1 MAADR
6 QTIMEVNRSLRNI
19 KNELENLLERGVIDD
34 SVYDTINTALP
45 PESSLSGPLRTAT
58 GAAAAPKKTA
68 AAKAASPA
76 PTPSPAP
83 AAHAAP
89 TRAFEDLKI
98 KSHSPA
104 PPAYDQTPP
113 PGLPNRNVKPTVAH
127 ARALYRYAGA
137 DGRDLY
143 FEKDDRIA
151 VYEYMN
157 QDWWMGRNER
167 TGREGIFPRNYV
179 LVDQEMKKPVQPMH
193 APMPQ
198 PQPQYGYPQGPP
210 PQQNPYNA
218 QVPPMAVAEGSGQ
231 PGQEGDGKDN
241 KVNEYGKKFGKK
253 LGNAAIFG
261 AGATIGGNIVNS
273 IF

>member
-6 QTIMEVNRSLRNI
+6 QTIIEVNPISERTSADI
-19 KNELENLLERGVIDD
+19 FKELENLLERGVIDD

-45 PESSLSGPLRTAT
+45 AESSLSGPLRTAT
-58 GAAAAPKKTA
+58 GAAAKNNTA
-68 AAKAASPA
+68 APKAASPA
-76 PTPSPAP
+76 PSAN
-83 AAHAAP
+83 AAP
-89 TRAFEDLKI
+89 TKAFEDLKI

-104 PPAYDQTPP
+104 PPSYDQTPP
-113 PGLPNRNVKPTVAH
+113 PGLPTRNVKPTVAH
-127 ARALYRYAGA
+127 ARALYRYAA
-137 DGRDLY
+137 SDGRDLS

-167 TGREGIFPRNYV
+167 TGQEGIFPRNYV
-179 LVDQEMKKPVQPMH
+179 LVDQETKKPVQPMQ
-193 APMPQ
+193 APA
-198 PQPQYGYPQGPP
+198 QPQYGYPAYSQGPP

-218 QVPPMAVAEGSGQ
+218 SVPPMAVAEGSGQ
-231 PGQEGDGKDN
+231 QGDGKDN

-261 AGATIGGNIVNS
+261 AGATIGGNI
-273 IF
+273 

>member
-1 MAADR
+1 MASDR

-34 SVYDTINTALP
+34 SVYDTISTALP
-45 PESSLSGPLRTAT
+45 DESPLSGPLRTAT
-58 GAAAAPKKTA
+58 GNKNNNT

-76 PTPSPAP
+76 PS
-83 AAHAAP
+83 AHVPP
-89 TRAFEDLKI
+89 TKAFEDLKV
-98 KSHSPA
+98 KSTSASPA

-113 PGLPNRNVKPTVAH
+113 PGLPTRNVKPTVAH
-127 ARALYRYAGA
+127 ARALYRYAA
-137 DGRDLY
+137 SDGRDLS

-167 TGREGIFPRNYV
+167 TAQEGIFPRNYV
-179 LVDQEMKKPVQPMH
+179 LIDQETKKPV
-193 APMPQ
+193 API

-218 QVPPMAVAEGSGQ
+218 HVPPMAVAEGSGQ
-231 PGQEGDGKDN
+231 PGQEGEGKDN